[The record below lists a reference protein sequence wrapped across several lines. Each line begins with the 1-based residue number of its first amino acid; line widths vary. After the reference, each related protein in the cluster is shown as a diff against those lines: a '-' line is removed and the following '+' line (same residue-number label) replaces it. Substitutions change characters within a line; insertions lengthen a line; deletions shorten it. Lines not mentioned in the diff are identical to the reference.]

1 MRGPGREAA
10 AGVVAVLLLAACLRA
25 PVTAVGPLMERIGDE
40 TGLGPASLGL
50 LGALPVLGFGLGSV
64 LVPRPAAR
72 HGLER
77 VIAAALVALAGAVV
91 VRSLPVPGALWVG
104 TAALGVLIAVGNVLA
119 PAVVKRDHPRR
130 IALLT
135 ACFTAVMSLTAATA
149 SGVAVP
155 VSDAWGGGWRL
166 PVAAFAGVIGVVAL
180 LWTARA
186 RRTPRP
192 PRTPPGDPAEPA
204 APVWRL
210 PSAWVVSAFMGL
222 QSGVFFVLITWLPTV
237 ESSFGLDPAAAGW
250 HMFLFQVVSM
260 SAGLLLSTLM
270 RGRTDLRAL
279 GVVVSLC
286 SVAAMVGMVLAP
298 GAALL
303 WIPVAAAGSGGSLV
317 LSLSLFG
324 LRTAHPRDT
333 ARLSGMAQ
341 ATGYV
346 FAGGSALAAGWVG
359 GTFAWELVLLLV
371 GCLAVGQ
378 TVAVLGA
385 ARPGVITDT

>member
-1 MRGPGREAA
+1 N
-10 AGVVAVLLLAACLRA
+10 
-25 PVTAVGPLMERIGDE
+25 D
-40 TGLGPASLGL
+40 
-50 LGALPVLGFGLGSV
+50 
-64 LVPRPAAR
+64 
-72 HGLER
+72 
-77 VIAAALVALAGAVV
+77 
-91 VRSLPVPGALWVG
+91 
-104 TAALGVLIAVGNVLA
+104 LA
-119 PAVVKRDHPRR
+119 PAGVKRDHPRR

-135 ACFTAVMSLTAATA
+135 ACFTAVMSLPAATA
-149 SGVAVP
+149 SAVAVP
-155 VSDAWGGGWRL
+155 DSDASGGGWRH
-166 PVAAFAGVIGVVAL
+166 PAAPYSDHRRIAAL
-180 LWTARA
+180 SWTPRA

-341 ATGYV
+341 AT
-346 FAGGSALAAGWVG
+346 
-359 GTFAWELVLLLV
+359 
-371 GCLAVGQ
+371 
-378 TVAVLGA
+378 
-385 ARPGVITDT
+385 